1 MPKYDITFARTGS
14 MTVEANSKE
23 EAMRIANQTATVD
36 TVNWC
41 DDLSVTDAEE
51 LPDEDPTDSNNKPVA
66 VLPLQDY
73 NLNIRPIGN
82 GYAISIDDGQDE
94 VHALDIT
101 IKNRKIGKDTLS
113 SIFAEIK
120 RDYND
125 PSCAYCEELLMPEL
139 RPSVVMLKSG
149 RLWCRKCHCY
159 VPNTANH
166 EMRKEGCFAHS
177 HICGIHQPD
186 EILSSKL
193 DSNGIPIGDSII

>member
-1 MPKYDITFARTGS
+1 MPKYDVTFARTGS

-41 DDLSVTDAEE
+41 DDLSATDAEE
-51 LPDEDPTDSNNKPVA
+51 LPDEDPTDSDNKPVA

-113 SIFAEIK
+113 S
-120 RDYND
+120 
-125 PSCAYCEELLMPEL
+125 S
-139 RPSVVMLKSG
+139 LKS
-149 RLWCRKCHCY
+149 
-159 VPNTANH
+159 
-166 EMRKEGCFAHS
+166 
-177 HICGIHQPD
+177 
-186 EILSSKL
+186 
-193 DSNGIPIGDSII
+193 NGTTMTLPAPIARNF